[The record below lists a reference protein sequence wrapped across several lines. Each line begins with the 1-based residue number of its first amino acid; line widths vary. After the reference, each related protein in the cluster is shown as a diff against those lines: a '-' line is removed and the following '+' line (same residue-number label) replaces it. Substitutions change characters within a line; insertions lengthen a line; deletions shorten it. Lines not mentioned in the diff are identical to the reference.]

1 MSTNNY
7 DPNFNN
13 RSGGPYNDAIPVNGT
28 REWER
33 TYSVFIH
40 LTPFSTF
47 FLPFPLILAL
57 VMWLIKRDSS
67 GFVDAAG
74 KATMNLQISAWLYV
88 IVLVVAAFFTCGVTA
103 LVALIVPLMVFLFAI
118 LGAMA
123 ASRGEIY
130 RYPLVIPFF
139 SV

>member
-1 MSTNNY
+1 MSTFNS
-7 DPNFNN
+7 DPNFSN
-13 RSGGPYNDAIPVNGT
+13 RPGGPYNDAIPVNGT

-33 TYSVFIH
+33 TYSVFVH

-47 FLPFPLILAL
+47 FLPCPLIVAL
-57 VMWLIKRDSS
+57 VMWLIKRDQS

-88 IVLVVAAFFTCGVTA
+88 IALVLGAFFTCGVTA

-118 LGAMA
+118 FGALA
-123 ASRGEIY
+123 ASRGEVY

-139 SV
+139 RV